1 MTAKDKDLTE
11 IAKSHGLEVSYA
23 ARPEL
28 VRTAFENARAMAE
41 RLDRTHAPGDEPS
54 HIFRVD
60 NNG

>member
-1 MTAKDKDLTE
+1 MSAKDKDLSE
-11 IAKSHGLEVSYA
+11 IAKSLGLEVIYA
-23 ARPEL
+23 SRPEL
-28 VRTAFENARAMAE
+28 VHTAFENARAMAE